1 MTTSQKQF
9 KNLLAWEAFL
19 HTARTGNI
27 TLTAQVLNIDGS
39 AVSRLI
45 KGLEEELEQPLFD
58 RSSRPFSLTPRGK
71 RLREEVEPL
80 VTGFEALISRRF
92 EEPKQIIRVSA
103 PADLSRDIIP
113 EQLMNYTI
121 EHPNVQFELSSLGSA
136 SEVLAGTVDAA
147 LTQHR
152 PSNNANLTLRPC
164 ITASSPV
171 LATPEYIARAG
182 LPRSSADLR
191 YHTGLL
197 QKSRLHPVTS
207 ILYSGGEPSELLRWK
222 NVFIANDQYSLKHV
236 LLRGY
241 GITIDL
247 CPQFVVDELDSGRC
261 IPILDDWARPAWDL
275 CIVTRSDQES
285 SNPTLRHFAQW
296 WANEE
301 MVGSMSRVMAGRRAL
316 ERALMRS
323 GASLDKTLRTE
334 KD

>member
-103 PADLSRDIIP
+103 PADLSRYIIP

-171 LATPEYIARAG
+171 LATPEYIDRYFNSLQRRRTFRITA
-182 LPRSSADLR
+182 LEECLYCQRSVQSEACFA
-191 YHTGLL
+191 
-197 QKSRLHPVTS
+197 SRLRHYDRFVSS
-207 ILYSGGEPSELLRWK
+207 I
-222 NVFIANDQYSLKHV
+222 
-236 LLRGY
+236 
-241 GITIDL
+241 
-247 CPQFVVDELDSGRC
+247 C
-261 IPILDDWARPAWDL
+261 
-275 CIVTRSDQES
+275 
-285 SNPTLRHFAQW
+285 
-296 WANEE
+296 
-301 MVGSMSRVMAGRRAL
+301 RR
-316 ERALMRS
+316 
-323 GASLDKTLRTE
+323 
-334 KD
+334 

>member
-171 LATPEYIARAG
+171 LATPEYIDREASQIFVITRDCC
-182 LPRSSADLR
+182 RKADCIP
-191 YHTGLL
+191 LL
-197 QKSRLHPVTS
+197 QFFTAAENLQNYCVGRMS
-207 ILYSGGEPSELLRWK
+207 LLP
-222 NVFIANDQYSLKHV
+222 
-236 LLRGY
+236 
-241 GITIDL
+241 TIST
-247 CPQFVVDELDSGRC
+247 V
-261 IPILDDWARPAWDL
+261 
-275 CIVTRSDQES
+275 
-285 SNPTLRHFAQW
+285 
-296 WANEE
+296 
-301 MVGSMSRVMAGRRAL
+301 
-316 ERALMRS
+316 
-323 GASLDKTLRTE
+323 
-334 KD
+334 

>member
-171 LATPEYIARAG
+171 LATPEYIDRAG
-182 LPRSSADLR
+182 LPRSIADLR

-222 NVFIANDQYSLKHV
+222 NVFIANDQYLSLIH
-236 LLRGY
+236 
-241 GITIDL
+241 ISE
-247 CPQFVVDELDSGRC
+247 P
-261 IPILDDWARPAWDL
+261 
-275 CIVTRSDQES
+275 TR
-285 SNPTLRHFAQW
+285 H
-296 WANEE
+296 
-301 MVGSMSRVMAGRRAL
+301 
-316 ERALMRS
+316 
-323 GASLDKTLRTE
+323 
-334 KD
+334 

>member
-136 SEVLAGTVDAA
+136 SRDRGCCVDAA
-147 LTQHR
+147 Q
-152 PSNNANLTLRPC
+152 A
-164 ITASSPV
+164 V
-171 LATPEYIARAG
+171 
-182 LPRSSADLR
+182 
-191 YHTGLL
+191 
-197 QKSRLHPVTS
+197 
-207 ILYSGGEPSELLRWK
+207 
-222 NVFIANDQYSLKHV
+222 
-236 LLRGY
+236 
-241 GITIDL
+241 
-247 CPQFVVDELDSGRC
+247 
-261 IPILDDWARPAWDL
+261 
-275 CIVTRSDQES
+275 
-285 SNPTLRHFAQW
+285 
-296 WANEE
+296 
-301 MVGSMSRVMAGRRAL
+301 
-316 ERALMRS
+316 
-323 GASLDKTLRTE
+323 
-334 KD
+334 